1 MSNLAFV
8 LAAFLVLL
16 GGLIVVHELG
26 HYLVARWCGVKVLRF
41 SLGFGPALW
50 TRRCGRDAT
59 EWVIAAFPLGGYVR
73 MLDER
78 EAPVA
83 VEELDR
89 AFNRQS
95 VGKRSAI
102 VAAGPLANF
111 LLAIVLYWGIFWHGS
126 EEMLPVLATPP
137 ALSAAAAG
145 GFADGDRVLAV
156 AGEEVKTWQ
165 DFRWVLMRE
174 AVRQERVTVTV
185 ETHEGRRQTR
195 ELSLADAPGDG
206 WQGDAIE
213 RLGVVYYQP
222 HLPAIVGKM
231 VPGDPG
237 ERAGL
242 QAGDLVRRIDGVAIS
257 SFHDLVMSVQ
267 AAPGRKLDFEVE
279 RSGSLLHLPVT
290 PVEDRVGG
298 QRIGRIGVYVNEAYL
313 DSTPLKAE
321 VRYGVLQAGSRALYE
336 AWDKSVFSLA
346 MLGRMVTGEVSWRN
360 LSGPVTIADYAGRS
374 ARLGVVYYLKFM
386 ALVSISLG
394 VLNLLPVPVL
404 DGGHLMYHIFEVI
417 KRGPLS
423 EKTMEIGQRIGLS
436 VLLLLMA
443 FAFFNDISRLLSG

>member
-1 MSNLAFV
+1 MSNAAFY
-8 LAAFLVLL
+8 LAAFAVLL

-41 SLGFGPALW
+41 SLGFGPVLW
-50 TRRCGRDAT
+50 SRRCGRDAT

-83 VEELDR
+83 EEELAR

-111 LLAIVLYWGIFWHGS
+111 LLAIFLYWGIFWHGS
-126 EEMLPVLATPP
+126 EEMLPVLGTPP
-137 ALSAAAAG
+137 AMTAAATG
-145 GFADGDRVLAV
+145 GFANGDRVVAV
-156 AGEEVKTWQ
+156 DGEEVKTWQ
-165 DFRWVLMRE
+165 DFRWILMRE
-174 AVRQERVTVTV
+174 ALRRERVTVAVTS
-185 ETHEGRRQTR
+185 HDGGARAR
-195 ELSLADAPGDG
+195 ELALTDAPGDG

-222 HLPAIVGKM
+222 FAPAIVGS
-231 VPGDPG
+231 VIGG
-237 ERAGL
+237 EAGAQAGL
-242 QAGDLVRRIDGVAIS
+242 QVGDRVLNINGQEIASFRDLVLAVR
-257 SFHDLVMSVQ
+257 
-267 AAPGRKLDFEVE
+267 AAPGQVLDFTVE
-279 RSGSLLHLPVT
+279 REGARLHLTVRPHPETVA
-290 PVEDRVGG
+290 G
-298 QRIGRIGVYVNEAYL
+298 QRIGRIGVGVSEALL
-313 DSTPLKAE
+313 DQTPLQAE
-321 VRYGVLQAGSRALYE
+321 VSYGLFAAGAKALRE
-336 AWDKSVFSLA
+336 AWDKSVFSLE

-374 ARLGVVYYLKFM
+374 ARLGVIYYLKFM

-404 DGGHLMYHIFEVI
+404 DGGHLMYHILEVI

-423 EKTMEIGQRIGLS
+423 ERAMEVGQRIGLS
-436 VLLLLMA
+436 FLLLLMA
-443 FAFFNDISRLLSG
+443 FAFFNDISRLFSG